1 MIEAALVL
9 GPALAVGSFLNVV
22 VARVPERRSLGGRS
36 GCPTCSAQIEWYD
49 NIPIV
54 SYFLLRGRCRSCGE
68 RISPLYPAVEIV
80 TTLLVVAAFWR
91 FGFTAYGALAAAFSA
106 VLVALSA
113 IDVTHRIVP
122 NRIVI
127 PAAGVTL
134 AVHTLID
141 PSPEWTI
148 AALAAASFFLA
159 AALIYPAGLGMGDV
173 KLALLLGA
181 MLGRTVTLAIFVGLV
196 SALVPSIVLFARHG
210 SKARKMAIPLVPFLA
225 LGALVALY
233 WGSPLLR
240 GYTSL
245 ME

>member
-1 MIEAALVL
+1 MIEAAVVL

-36 GCPTCSAQIEWYD
+36 GCPSCSAPIEWYD
-49 NIPIV
+49 NVPVV
-54 SYFLLRGRCRSCGE
+54 SYVLLRGRCRSCQE
-68 RISPLYPAVEIV
+68 RISLLYPAVEIV
-80 TTLLVVAAFWR
+80 TAFLVVAAFWR

-122 NRIVI
+122 NRIVV

-134 AVHTLID
+134 VVHTLID
-141 PSPEWTI
+141 PSPEWVI
-148 AALAAASFFLA
+148 AAFGASAFFLA

-181 MLGRTVTLAIFVGLV
+181 MLGRTVTLAIMAGLLF
-196 SALVPSIVLFARHG
+196 ALVPSVVLLARHG
-210 SKARKMAIPLVPFLA
+210 TKARKMAVPLVPFLA

-245 ME
+245 IG

>member
-1 MIEAALVL
+1 MIEAAVVL

-22 VARVPERRSLGGRS
+22 VARVPERRSLNGRS
-36 GCPTCSAQIEWYD
+36 GCPNCSAEIHWYD

-54 SYFLLRGRCRSCGE
+54 SYFVLRGRCRSCHT

-91 FGFTAYGALAAAFSA
+91 FGLTAYGALAAAFSA

-113 IDVTHRIVP
+113 IDFKHRIVP
-122 NRIVI
+122 NRIVV
-127 PAAGVTL
+127 PAAAVTL
-134 AVHTLID
+134 VAHTLID
-141 PSPEWTI
+141 PSPEWAL
-148 AALAAASFFLA
+148 AALGAASFFLA
-159 AALIYPAGLGMGDV
+159 AALVYPSGLGMGDV

-181 MLGRTVTLAIFVGLV
+181 MLGRTVTLAIMFGLV
-196 SALVPSIVLFARHG
+196 FALVPSAVLFARHG
-210 SKARKMAIPLVPFLA
+210 AKARKMAIPLVPFLA

-245 ME
+245 IG

>member
-196 SALVPSIVLFARHG
+196 AALVPSIVLFARHG

>member
-49 NIPIV
+49 NIPIA
-54 SYFLLRGRCRSCGE
+54 SYFLLRGRCRSCGQ

-134 AVHTLID
+134 ALHTLID
-141 PSPEWTI
+141 PSSEWTI

-196 SALVPSIVLFARHG
+196 AALVPSMVLFARHG

>member
-1 MIEAALVL
+1 MIEAAVVL

-36 GCPTCSAQIEWYD
+36 GCPTCSAEIHWYD
-49 NIPIV
+49 NIPVV
-54 SYFLLRGRCRSCGE
+54 SYFVLRGRCRSCGE

-80 TTLLVVAAFWR
+80 TALLVVAAFWR
-91 FGFTAYGALAAAFSA
+91 FGFTAYGLLAAGFSA

-113 IDVTHRIVP
+113 IDATHRIVP

-127 PAAGVTL
+127 PAAAVTL
-134 AVHTLID
+134 VAHTVID
-141 PSPEWTI
+141 PSPEWAI

-181 MLGRTVTLAIFVGLV
+181 MLGRTVTLAIMVGLLA
-196 SALVPSIVLFARHG
+196 ALVPSIVLLARHG
-210 SKARKMAIPLVPFLA
+210 SSARKMAIPLVPFLA

-233 WGSPLLR
+233 WGTPLLR